1 VVTRDY
7 VEELLKEMWQY
18 ARENEQLLQEL
29 RSQIEE
35 TEQKISVKQ
44 SERDRL
50 LEYQNV
56 GSKIQIKKIENLEK
70 EIQEVKEELN
80 RTKEHYSN
88 ALKSLKEEHA
98 RLVEKHAQS
107 SHEQALENA
116 VRYLDKF
123 SCREIEEN
131 EWLKEE
137 VKMCQKEVNDLKAS
151 VQLLEEENVGLV
163 TKLIEGRLQNLR
175 V

>member
-18 ARENEQLLQEL
+18 ARDNEQLLQEL

-56 GSKIQIKKIENLEK
+56 GSKIQIQRIENLEK
-70 EIQEVKEELN
+70 DIQEVKDELN
-80 RTKEHYSN
+80 RAKEHYSN